1 MARIRLIIIFIPI
14 LIYGCSSM
22 TVQVDSQPQGA
33 EVYSQADKR
42 LKKLGETPLNIPVS
56 QIEGSNVHLV
66 IKKTGFEPY
75 SVILEKRTLST
86 HAQIFAQLDGNEGG
100 RGIASA
106 NGGIEN
112 VKIEK
117 VSRMVASI
125 QSNLYK
131 RNYDSAQ
138 SLAQNLVSEYPSF
151 AVGWSLLGNAYYLQ
165 QRHQDALA
173 AYYKALEFDPDNIE
187 VQNLVNKIES
197 GIPRSDR

>member
-1 MARIRLIIIFIPI
+1 
-14 LIYGCSSM
+14 
-22 TVQVDSQPQGA
+22 
-33 EVYSQADKR
+33 
-42 LKKLGETPLNIPVS
+42 
-56 QIEGSNVHLV
+56 
-66 IKKTGFEPY
+66 
-75 SVILEKRTLST
+75 
-86 HAQIFAQLDGNEGG
+86 
-100 RGIASA
+100 
-106 NGGIEN
+106 
-112 VKIEK
+112 
-117 VSRMVASI
+117 MVASI